1 MPSYF
6 DKYGVREPSGRL
18 HSIKA
23 SAEGRPE
30 LTATEIMY
38 AHPERVANM
47 TLAMSSMENMYPL
60 AGVYDYSWV
69 AAARDADPARTLIVD
84 VGGAKGHTLEAIC
97 KETPGLPIE
106 RCVLQDLPEVIDVAK
121 RMVGAGSSPGP
132 KMVAID
138 FFNEQP
144 VKGRRF
150 RLISLLSFPKG
161 AKLQARILFA
171 SI

>member
-6 DKYGVREPSGRL
+6 DKYGAREPSGRL

-23 SAEGRPE
+23 SAEGHPE

-38 AHPERVANM
+38 AQPERVANM
-47 TLAMSSMENMYPL
+47 ALAMSSMENMYPL

-69 AAARDADPARTLIVD
+69 AAAARDADPDRALIVD

-106 RCVLQDLPEVIDVAK
+106 RCVLQDLPKVIDMAK
-121 RMVGAGSSPGP
+121 SMVSPGSPAP
-132 KMVAID
+132 KMVGVD
-138 FFNEQP
+138 FFDGQP
-144 VKGRRF
+144 VKG
-150 RLISLLSFPKG
+150 K
-161 AKLQARILFA
+161 KLVF
-171 SI
+171 